1 MHSMR
6 LIGRVNTDDRRVS
19 PASSSNLQIQKSLS
33 ELLSLLLLPKDW
45 CYLWLQA
52 VMVVQ
57 SYVDELTIAVN
68 IGIIIDDRSIWV
80 IIALTGIAYPGIW
93 TLLLLDC
100 LISAACISLVLQLYL
115 MLFLSF
121 IDVSLCIYDRSDDF
135 YVRRRF
141 AIQRCLEEADAEM
154 PTFRLDLGA
163 KLLRQSCVRR
173 RDESFIALEGGKSS
187 TYIDS
192 RATR

>member
-80 IIALTGIAYPGIW
+80 IITLTGIAYPGIW
-93 TLLLLDC
+93 TLCCTRLSY
-100 LISAACISLVLQLYL
+100 IGSLYL
-115 MLFLSF
+115 
-121 IDVSLCIYDRSDDF
+121 
-135 YVRRRF
+135 
-141 AIQRCLEEADAEM
+141 A
-154 PTFRLDLGA
+154 
-163 KLLRQSCVRR
+163 
-173 RDESFIALEGGKSS
+173 SS
-187 TYIDS
+187 TTIFNVIPVVHRCVPLHLRS
-192 RATR
+192 VWWFLRSTTVCHPKMFRGSGRRNTNL